1 MNTLDLSQILAR
13 YKNHQVIELISSKL
27 NSDTNKL
34 LLKGLKGS
42 SAAMVLG
49 SSFLKSE
56 KWFLITLNDKE
67 SAAYFYNDLQ
77 SIVGNDSVQFFP
89 SSYQRSIQYGKAE
102 SSNILLR
109 TDILNKVAIAD
120 APFIIVTYPE
130 ALMEKVIAPERL
142 ISNTFTIKK
151 GDKLGRDFLI
161 ELLNEYEF
169 ERTDFVYEPGQF
181 AVRGSL
187 IDVFSFAG
195 DEPFRIDFFG
205 DEVDSIR
212 LFDIENQL
220 TKSTPKKVTLI
231 PNIQEKL
238 NHEDRISLFEYLNE
252 KTIYAF
258 YDLRFVSGRVN
269 QIIEKTDVKQ
279 LFENEQKV
287 QTINNLVINGQ
298 EILSHLIKASV
309 IEFGNS
315 DYFGNPPLVIFNT
328 SVQPATRK
336 NFDLLAKQ
344 LNELTSE
351 GFTNYVLFDR
361 VEQMERLQAIFNDRD
376 VKAEFDTIV
385 AQLNEGFIDH
395 DLKIAC
401 FTDHQIFERY
411 HKFNIKTGFTK
422 RESLTIAELTNLH
435 PGDYVVHIDHGI
447 GKFGGLQ
454 KVEINGK
461 QQEAIKLIY
470 RDNDVLFVSIHSL
483 HRISK
488 YKGKDAEMPTVHKLG
503 SQVWQNLKAKTKL
516 KVKDIAKDLIK
527 LYAERKAQRGF
538 AFSGDSFMNQQLE
551 ASFIY
556 EDTPDQVK
564 ATKAVKADM
573 ENIIPMDRLICGDV
587 GFGKTEIAIRAAFKA
602 VADNKQ
608 VAVLVP
614 TTILALQHFKT
625 FSSRLEDFPCNVEYL
640 SRLRS
645 AKDQSEV
652 KKKLK
657 SGEVDIIIGTHK
669 LVGKDIEFKDLG
681 LFIVDE
687 EQKFG
692 VSVKEKLKQL
702 KTDVDTLTLTATPI
716 PRTLQFSLMGARD
729 LSIINTPPP
738 NRQPILTEVHQ
749 FNESIIK
756 EAINYELNRNGQ
768 VFFIHNRVQN
778 IQEITGMV
786 SKLCPAARV
795 TFAHGQMEG
804 KQLEKIMLEF
814 IDGKHDV
821 LVATT
826 IIESGLDIPN
836 ANTII
841 INQAQ
846 NYGLSDLHQLR
857 GRVGRSNKKAFAYLL
872 APPLSSLTNEACR
885 RLKAIEDFSDLGSG
899 FNISLQDLDIRGAG
913 NILGAEQ
920 SGFIGDLGFE
930 AYQKILDE
938 ALIELRQNELK
949 DLDASDSNEKQ
960 EISPEAL
967 SKMQF
972 VSDCYIDTDLE
983 LLIPDFY
990 IENVPERINFY
1001 RRIDA
1006 IENEEEILNFS
1017 QTLVDRFGAIPNAT
1031 LELFEVVKLRR
1042 LAMKLGMERIF
1053 LKSGKMTLYFISDNT
1068 SLFYHSSSFQQILQN
1083 VQKLGNKCQMQ
1094 EKNHKLTLTFEKIA
1108 TVKKALEHLKLIA
1121 DGLA

>member
-1 MNTLDLSQILAR
+1 L
-13 YKNHQVIELISSKL
+13 
-27 NSDTNKL
+27 
-34 LLKGLKGS
+34 
-42 SAAMVLG
+42 
-49 SSFLKSE
+49 
-56 KWFLITLNDKE
+56 
-67 SAAYFYNDLQ
+67 
-77 SIVGNDSVQFFP
+77 
-89 SSYQRSIQYGKAE
+89 
-102 SSNILLR
+102 
-109 TDILNKVAIAD
+109 
-120 APFIIVTYPE
+120 
-130 ALMEKVIAPERL
+130 
-142 ISNTFTIKK
+142 
-151 GDKLGRDFLI
+151 
-161 ELLNEYEF
+161 
-169 ERTDFVYEPGQF
+169 
-181 AVRGSL
+181 
-187 IDVFSFAG
+187 
-195 DEPFRIDFFG
+195 
-205 DEVDSIR
+205 R
-212 LFDIENQL
+212 LF
-220 TKSTPKKVTLI
+220 
-231 PNIQEKL
+231 
-238 NHEDRISLFEYLNE
+238 
-252 KTIYAF
+252 
-258 YDLRFVSGRVN
+258 
-269 QIIEKTDVKQ
+269 
-279 LFENEQKV
+279 
-287 QTINNLVINGQ
+287 
-298 EILSHLIKASV
+298 
-309 IEFGNS
+309 
-315 DYFGNPPLVIFNT
+315 
-328 SVQPATRK
+328 
-336 NFDLLAKQ
+336 
-344 LNELTSE
+344 
-351 GFTNYVLFDR
+351 
-361 VEQMERLQAIFNDRD
+361 
-376 VKAEFDTIV
+376 
-385 AQLNEGFIDH
+385 
-395 DLKIAC
+395 
-401 FTDHQIFERY
+401 
-411 HKFNIKTGFTK
+411 
-422 RESLTIAELTNLH
+422 
-435 PGDYVVHIDHGI
+435 
-447 GKFGGLQ
+447 
-454 KVEINGK
+454 

-488 YKGKDAEMPTVHKLG
+488 YKGKDAEMPAVHKLG

-602 VADNKQ
+602 VADSKQ

-614 TTILALQHFKT
+614 TTILALQHYKT

-645 AKDQSEV
+645 AKDQTEV

-657 SGEVDIIIGTHK
+657 SGEIDIIIGTHK
-669 LVGKDIEFKDLG
+669 LVGKEIEFKDLG

-738 NRQPILTEVHQ
+738 NRQPIVTEVHQ

-778 IQEITGMV
+778 IEDITGMV

-949 DLDASDSNEKQ
+949 DLDASDSTEKQ

-972 VSDCYIDTDLE
+972 VNDCYIDTDLE

-1017 QTLVDRFGAIPNAT
+1017 QTLIDRFGPIPDAT

-1053 LKSGKMTLYFISDNT
+1053 LKSGKMTLYFIADST
-1068 SLFYHSSSFQQILQN
+1068 SLFYHSSSFQKILQN

-1094 EKNHKLTLTFEKIA
+1094 EKNNKLTLAFEKIA

-1121 DGLA
+1121 DGIA

>member
-1 MNTLDLSQILAR
+1 LDIHNISNS
-13 YKNHQVIELISSKL
+13 YKSLQAVKQVVAFAKTGKNSIYIE
-27 NSDTNKL
+27 D
-34 LLKGLKGS
+34 LKGS
-42 SAAMVLG
+42 SVAAVIG
-49 SSFLKSE
+49 TVFLESK
-56 KWFLITLNDKE
+56 KWFVITLNDKE

-77 SIVGNDSVQFFP
+77 NIIGNNSVGFLP
-89 SSYQRSIQYGKAE
+89 SSFKRSIQYGKAE

-109 TDILNKVAIAD
+109 TDILNRAATAD
-120 APFIIVTYPE
+120 TPFIIVTYPE
-130 ALMEKVIAPERL
+130 ALMEKVISPDRL
-142 ISNTFTIKK
+142 KSNTFTIKK
-151 GDKLGRDFLI
+151 GDALNREFII
-161 ELLNEYEF
+161 ELLAEYEF

-212 LFDIENQL
+212 VFDLENQL
-220 TKSTPKKVTLI
+220 TKSTQQSVTII

-238 NHEDRISLFEYLNE
+238 NDESRITLFEYLD
-252 KTIYAF
+252 KKAVYGF
-258 YDLRFVSGRVN
+258 YDLRFVAGRVN
-269 QIIEKTDVKQ
+269 QIIENTDVTD
-279 LFENEQKV
+279 LFDEDQPLK
-287 QTINNLVINGQ
+287 TIKNLVINGN
-298 EILSHLIKASV
+298 ELTDLLKDLKI

-315 DYFGNPPLVIFNT
+315 SYYNNKPFATFNT
-328 SVQPATRK
+328 SLQPAIRK
-336 NFDLLAKQ
+336 NFDLLTAQ
-344 LNELTSE
+344 LNDFS
-351 GFTNYVLFDR
+351 GQGYKNFILFDSQ
-361 VEQMERLQAIFNDRD
+361 EQMERLMAIFHDRD
-376 VKAEFDTIV
+376 IKAEFTSKV
-385 AQLNEGFIDH
+385 QTLHEGFIDH
-395 DLKIAC
+395 DLRVAY

-454 KVEINGK
+454 KVDINGK

-488 YKGKDAEMPTVHKLG
+488 YKGKDAGEPKVHKLG
-503 SQVWQNLKAKTKL
+503 SAVWQNLKAKTKK

-527 LYAERKAQRGF
+527 LYAERKAQKGF
-538 AFSGDSFMNQQLE
+538 AFSADSFMNQQLE

-556 EDTPDQVK
+556 EDTPDQIK
-564 ATKAVKADM
+564 STKAVKADM
-573 ENIIPMDRLICGDV
+573 ESIMPMDRLVCGDV

-614 TTILALQHFKT
+614 TTILAMQHYKT
-625 FSSRLEDFPCNVEYL
+625 FLSRLHDFPCNIGYI
-640 SRLRS
+640 SRLRTS
-645 AKDQSEV
+645 KDQAEV
-652 KKKLK
+652 KKKLE
-657 SGEVDIIIGTHK
+657 SGEIDIVIGTHK
-669 LVGKDIEFKDLG
+669 LVGKDIKFKDLG
-681 LFIVDE
+681 LFIIDE

-692 VSVKEKLKQL
+692 VTVKEKLKQM
-702 KTDVDTLTLTATPI
+702 KTNVDTLTLTATPI

-738 NRQPILTEVHQ
+738 NRQPILTEVHT

-756 EAINYELNRNGQ
+756 EAVDYELSRNGQ
-768 VFFIHNRVQN
+768 VFFVHNRVQN
-778 IQEITGMV
+778 IDEVAGVI
-786 SKLCPAARV
+786 SRLCPNAKV

-804 KQLEKIMLEF
+804 KNLEKIMLNF
-814 IDGKHDV
+814 IEGKFDV

-857 GRVGRSNKKAFAYLL
+857 GRVGRSNKKAFCYLL
-872 APPLSSLTNEACR
+872 APPSTSLTNEARR
-885 RLKAIEDFSDLGSG
+885 RLKAIEDFSELGSG
-899 FNISLQDLDIRGAG
+899 FNLSLQDLDIRGAG
-913 NILGAEQ
+913 NMLGAEQ

-938 ALIELRQNELK
+938 ALIELKQNELK
-949 DLDASDSNEKQ
+949 DIDTSDVSEKQ
-960 EISPEAL
+960 DVSPEAL
-967 SKMQF
+967 NQIQF
-972 VSDCYIDTDLE
+972 VSDCYIDTDLQ
-983 LLIPDFY
+983 LLIPDTY
-990 IENVPERINFY
+990 IENVSERINLY

-1006 IENEEEILNFS
+1006 IKTDDELLKFASEME
-1017 QTLVDRFGAIPNAT
+1017 DRFGALPDST
-1031 LELFEVVKLRR
+1031 LELLEVVKLRR
-1042 LAMKLGMERIF
+1042 LAISMGMERIF
-1053 LKSGKMTLYFISDNT
+1053 LKAGKMKIHFIADST
-1068 SLFYHSSSFQQILQN
+1068 SLFYQSLKFQQILNNMQRFGSN
-1083 VQKLGNKCQMQ
+1083 CHMQ
-1094 EKNHKLTLTFEKIA
+1094 EKGNKLTLTFEKTA
-1108 TVKKALEHLKLIA
+1108 SVKTALKQLQALA
-1121 DGLA
+1121 DKKD